1 MFLSTRVVFLYFF
14 HQKKQSLIYYK
25 ALAAFKVACA
35 SGFGAPHSGHAT
47 FDPNTKRRWFAQLEF
62 GHCQSPSR
70 VEATLSMTQTSNFEP
85 KTATDTRISGA
96 RKNGGTWG
104 NIPIPTLHEIW
115 FSSSFWVDFLL
126 QEKIIG
132 KRPSQHPTG
141 VWSVQTQS
149 LPFETWGNSTSH
161 TGLGSIW
168 NGAKEFRRLEGN
180 GQHSISTSSQCQFL
194 DAPKK
199 CSLKNSTGKRV
210 KSTSP
215 FFCGNTF
222 HPPFIAGS
230 KKKMHGSRHSVH
242 SHPPKQDGWFGVD
255 LSLQLSPT
263 ISRWAQTK
271 IIHSLVGTEPS
282 SNHPAG
288 LFSRSKCQKKT
299 SRHLSPVFSPK
310 KGWLKQIYI
319 P

>member
-1 MFLSTRVVFLYFF
+1 MICTTWIWTLPISLSGRSY
-14 HQKKQSLIYYK
+14 SL
-25 ALAAFKVACA
+25 
-35 SGFGAPHSGHAT
+35 H
-47 FDPNTKRRWFAQLEF
+47 DPNLQLWAQNNGRRNFW
-62 GHCQSPSR
+62 R
-70 VEATLSMTQTSNFEP
+70 SN
-85 KTATDTRISGA
+85 
-96 RKNGGTWG
+96 NGEWG

-115 FSSSFWVDFLL
+115 FSSSFWADFLL
-126 QEKIIG
+126 HQENIIG

-141 VWSVQTQS
+141 VWSVQTRS

-168 NGAKEFRRLEGN
+168 NGAKEVRRLEGN

-199 CSLKNSTGKRV
+199 CSLKKNTPQGKGWN
-210 KSTSP
+210 P
-215 FFCGNTF
+215 
-222 HPPFIAGS
+222 HPPFFLATPFIHLS
-230 KKKMHGSRHSVH
+230 SPDRKKNARLAPLSSQ
-242 SHPPKQDGWFGVD
+242 SSPKARWLVWGD

-288 LFSRSKCQKKT
+288 LFSRSKCKKKHIKA
-299 SRHLSPVFSPK
+299 S
-310 KGWLKQIYI
+310 
-319 P
+319 